1 MNRWLTLGSMGLG
14 LALAGGAVAGQF
26 SPGLERLA
34 AGRAGHDVMT
44 VLLSLERQA
53 DIATL
58 DAQLSAARVS
68 RARRHEAVVGML
80 RQEAGAGQAALLQ
93 DLAALKASGKVEGFT
108 PYWITSAVVVRA
120 PLDVL
125 RALAARPDVAMAE
138 PDLQVELIAPL
149 PADDK
154 DERRPD
160 DGQRTPEPGV
170 SAVRAP
176 EVWSALGVNGT
187 GALVGSIDT
196 GVLGTHVA
204 LNTRWRGY
212 GGAHPVSECW
222 LDAAGLNHSTPQDG
236 NGHGTHTVGTMVGGA
251 PGLEVGVAPG
261 AQWIATNCINMGTGS
276 AFDNAVIA
284 SLQFMADP
292 DGNGATED
300 DVPDVVQNSW
310 GVNEGF
316 SGYLDCDSRWWAAID
331 NCEAAGVCLT
341 WSAGNEGPSSTTLR
355 SPADRALTPYNCF
368 SVGAT
373 NPTAPYGIAS
383 FSSRGPSGCGGAFAM
398 KPEVSA
404 PGVNTYSA
412 YNNGSYTSLSGT
424 SMAGPHVAGVVALMR
439 SANPDLEVDAIKQ
452 ILMDTSVDLGVA
464 GEDNVYGHGFVDAYE
479 AVLAALSGFND
490 TYPPSI
496 VPAALGLVLEGEPQ
510 AVSASV
516 TDASGLASV
525 TLSWRVDG
533 GAWQNQPMTQSGI
546 TWSGVI
552 PGQTAGATVEAVIA
566 AVDASDNANSAT
578 SDPLSYAVYTLLH
591 ADGFNG
597 ASDFTHA
604 AGGGLTNQWHLESA
618 RVWEGSHSWKFGGA
632 GTANYVENA
641 GGTLTSPVIA
651 LPIEA
656 TELRASFRQWIA
668 AELSS
673 LYPDSCYDGG
683 VVEWSLDGG
692 PWQPAPVSPA
702 PAKAL
707 RNRASTAALRAW
719 LGFPR
724 VMFSGAADW
733 TPVSL
738 AVPPATETL
747 QLRWSFGSD
756 TGVNLEGWYLDDLRI
771 LALLPPSAQEPVTDL
786 AIAHEAGVISLSWS
800 PVAGATG
807 YRVYAGVDA
816 YDETPVLLAE
826 VPVPGFSE
834 PAAVER
840 RCYTVRA
847 VR

>member
-1 MNRWLTLGSMGLG
+1 MNRWLTLGTLVLSLTGG
-14 LALAGGAVAGQF
+14 ALAGSF

-34 AGRAGHDVMT
+34 AGRPGTEPMT
-44 VLLSLERQA
+44 VLLAMRRQA
-53 DIATL
+53 EVATL
-58 DAQLSAARVS
+58 DAQLSQAGSS
-68 RARRHEAVVGML
+68 RARRHEAVVGLL
-80 RQEAGAGQAALLQ
+80 RQEAAAGQEALLAE
-93 DLAALKASGKVEGFT
+93 LAGLKAAGKVEGFT

-125 RALAARPDVAMAE
+125 RALAARPDVAVAE
-138 PDLQVELIAPL
+138 PDLVVELITPV
-149 PADDK
+149 PTEDK
-154 DERRPD
+154 EERRPD

-170 SAVRAP
+170 TAVRAP
-176 EVWSALGVNGT
+176 EVWNDLGVNGT

-212 GGAHPVSECW
+212 NGAHPVSECW

-236 NGHGTHTVGTMVGGA
+236 HGHGTHTVGTMVGGA

-261 AQWIATNCINMGTGS
+261 AQWIATNCINMGTGT

-292 DGNGATED
+292 DGNPATED

-316 SGYLDCDSRWWAAID
+316 SGYYDCDSRWWAAID

-373 NPTAPYGIAS
+373 NATSPYAIAS

-404 PGVNTYSA
+404 PGVDTYSC
-412 YNNGSYTSLSGT
+412 YNNGSYTTMSGT

-452 ILMDTSVDLGVA
+452 ILMDTAVDLGTV
-464 GEDNVYGHGFVDAYE
+464 GEDNIYGHGFVDAYE

-490 TYPPSI
+490 TYPPNI
-496 VPAALGLVLEGEPQ
+496 TPAAPGLVLEGEAQ
-510 AVSASV
+510 NLSATV

-525 TLSWRVDG
+525 TLTWRVDG
-533 GAWQNQPMTQSGI
+533 GAWQVTPMTQSGI
-546 TWSGVI
+546 TWSATV
-552 PGQTAGATVEAVIA
+552 PGQPAGSTVEAQIT

-591 ADGFNG
+591 ADGFNDVS
-597 ASDFTHA
+597 AFTHEP
-604 AGGGLTNQWHLESA
+604 GGGLTDQWHLETA

-632 GTANYVENA
+632 GTATYAENA
-641 GGTLTSPVIA
+641 GGVLTSPLFT
-651 LPIEA
+651 LPVEA
-656 TELRASFRQWIA
+656 TDLRASFRHWIA

-707 RNRASTAALRAW
+707 RHRTSTAALRAW

-724 VMFSGAADW
+724 LMFSGAADW

-738 AVPPATETL
+738 VIPPATETV
-747 QLRWSFGSD
+747 QLRFSFGTD

-771 LALLPPSAQEPVTDL
+771 LGLLPPVDLDPVTDL
-786 AIAHEAGVISLSWS
+786 AIVHDAGLITLSWS

-807 YRVYAGVDA
+807 YRVYAATDG
-816 YDETPVLLAE
+816 YDETPALLAE
-826 VPVPGFSE
+826 VTTPGFSE
-834 PAAVER
+834 PASVER